1 MIQDLTLRWVVTALF
16 VAGAAESLRTLLTR
30 RHPATVAVGFALHV
44 IMAVAMAVMAWPR
57 GADLPTRAPMVFFLF
72 AAVWFVAVAVR
83 SAEGRAANAYHA
95 LMMLAMSW
103 MYAAMGGLPLR
114 RATAAASTDVPGGMP
129 SGAGHGAHAG
139 HGGHSGHGGAS
150 SSLDWAGM
158 LNWACAVGFAAAA
171 AYWVFR
177 AAATR
182 RRSDASPYPGALSQA
197 ALAAGMAIMFAVML

>member
-1 MIQDLTLRWVVTALF
+1 MAGL
-16 VAGAAESLRTLLTR
+16 AGAGGRDRPS
-30 RHPATVAVGFALHV
+30 
-44 IMAVAMAVMAWPR
+44 
-57 GADLPTRAPMVFFLF
+57 RAPLVFFLC
-72 AAVWFVAVAVR
+72 AEVWCVAVAVR
-83 SAEGRAANAYHA
+83 SGEGGAASAYHA
-95 LMMLAMSW
+95 LMRLAMSW
-103 MYAAMGGLPLR
+103 MCAAMGGLPLR

-182 RRSDASPYPGALSQA
+182 RRSDASPYPGALSQV